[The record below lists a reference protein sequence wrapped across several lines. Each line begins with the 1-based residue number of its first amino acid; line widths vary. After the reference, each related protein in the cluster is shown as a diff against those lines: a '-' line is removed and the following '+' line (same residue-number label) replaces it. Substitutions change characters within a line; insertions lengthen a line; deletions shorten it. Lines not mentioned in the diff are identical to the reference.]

1 MALIINNIN
10 ETVKIDDIEDILK
23 ISTKKYY
30 CKPLLGYLGKKKK
43 SCVGSKNRS
52 SAPHYSIVA
61 SHTLD
66 FAFLSYSNAV
76 PIWKSIGRVHS
87 RFLGRATS
95 LEVPASHNT
104 TIGLF
109 SRCSKK

>member
-43 SCVGSKNRS
+43 K
-52 SAPHYSIVA
+52 
-61 SHTLD
+61 
-66 FAFLSYSNAV
+66 AV
-76 PIWKSIGRVHS
+76 
-87 RFLGRATS
+87 
-95 LEVPASHNT
+95 
-104 TIGLF
+104 
-109 SRCSKK
+109 